1 MSIDNTEALLSQIT
15 VTLTP
20 ESTIIVKQ
28 RVTDIK
34 TLLSVFEE
42 NMPEYP
48 YIIPLKNYI
57 MELQTATKDYVDCL
71 DKISI
76 SD

>member
-42 NMPEYP
+42 NMPDYP